1 MRKRVFQIFIL
12 LAVVTFIVPWNGTA
26 AAEDNTITINAS
38 DFGANGKDQADD
50 TNSIQKALNE
60 AVYYNFTTI
69 QIPDGVYLISRPL
82 KINSN
87 TRLILSSKA
96 VIKRN
101 ASFSPMLMN
110 NTKGAPGY
118 TANENITVEGGTWEG
133 NKDQYP
139 TRFDNLLFG
148 HSSKIMVQNTRVLN
162 NYEGHNIEFAGVK
175 DGKVLNSY
183 LAGYSGTKKKE
194 AIQLDITHDNQVFP
208 PFGDYD
214 DTACENILIQGNTIE
229 NHSRGIGS
237 HTSVKDVFPRN
248 IVIQNN
254 IFKNLKEEGINAFN
268 YKNLSILNNT
278 FVDVGLGVEFNTS
291 SVNPADLFKANK
303 PLAVPVSDDNF
314 SINITGN
321 SITRTHSTS
330 STRGNG
336 IVFNGTSTYPIKAV
350 TIKNNTIS
358 DPDTNGIYLAYTSNA
373 TISGNVIKNVKQNG
387 IAVHNHSDN
396 NSVSGNN
403 VSGSLGHGI
412 SVYSYSNASI
422 TNNALGKN
430 KGNGISIA
438 SYSTKNRVSGNKI
451 SESSKY
457 GMAVNDHSSA
467 ELTGNTISRS
477 RQNGVSISK
486 ASKGNKLSANTISA
500 SGKHGI
506 SIFESSSEA
515 VSKNKIY
522 NSKENGI
529 AISSHSNSNSVTG
542 NTIKDSVKSGI
553 SISSYSSSNS
563 IISNSISNSGK
574 YGIGISVGSVKNT
587 VKQNK
592 LDKSKKHGIQIFSRS
607 SATVSGNKIYHSG
620 ENGLSISV
628 YSTKSSVSGNTII
641 DCGTY
646 GISLYNHS
654 TSNKISKNTL
664 KKCKKGKIYKK

>member
-1 MRKRVFQIFIL
+1 MRKQAFQIFIM
-12 LAVVTFIVPWNGTA
+12 LAVLIFSVPWNGTA
-26 AAEDNTITINAS
+26 AAEANTITLNAS
-38 DFGANGKDQADD
+38 DFGANGKDQVDD

-60 AVYYNFTTI
+60 AVSYNFTTI
-69 QIPDGVYLISRPL
+69 QIPDGVYLITRPL

-96 VIKRN
+96 IIKRN

-110 NTKGAPGY
+110 NTKGAPRY

-148 HSSKIMVQNTRVLN
+148 HASKITVQKTRVLN

-183 LAGYSGTKKKE
+183 LAGYSGAKKKE
-194 AIQLDITHDNQVFP
+194 AIQLDITHDKQVFP

-214 DTACENILIQGNTIE
+214 DTACENITIKGNTIE

-237 HTSVKDVFPRN
+237 HTSVKGVYPRD

-254 IFKNLKEEGINAFN
+254 TFRNLKEEGINAFN
-268 YKNLSILNNT
+268 YKNLSVLNNT
-278 FVDVGLGVEFNTS
+278 FEDVGLGIEFNTFS
-291 SVNPADLFKANK
+291 INPADIFKANK
-303 PLAVPVSDDNF
+303 PLAVPVSDDKF

-321 SITRTHSTS
+321 SITRTRSTS
-330 STRGNG
+330 STKGNG
-336 IVFNGTSTYPIKAV
+336 IVFNGTSTYPIKGV

-387 IAVHNHSDN
+387 IAIHNHSEN
-396 NSVSGNN
+396 NSVSCNN

-422 TNNALGKN
+422 NNNTLSKN
-430 KGNGISIA
+430 KGNGISIV
-438 SYSTKNRVSGNKI
+438 SNSTKNKVSGNKI

-457 GMAVNDHSSA
+457 GMAVSDQSSA

-477 RQNGVSISK
+477 GQNGVPISK
-486 ASKGNKLSANTISA
+486 ASIGNTITANTVSA

-506 SIFESSSEA
+506 SIFESSSTA
-515 VSKNKIY
+515 VSKNKISS
-522 NSKENGI
+522 SKENGI
-529 AISSHSNSNSVTG
+529 SISSHSNSNSITG
-542 NTIKDSVKSGI
+542 NTIKDSEKSGI
-553 SISSYSSSNS
+553 SISSHSSSNT
-563 IISNSISNSGK
+563 ITSNSISNSGK
-574 YGIGISVGSVKNT
+574 YGIGISVGAIKNT
-587 VKQNK
+587 V
-592 LDKSKKHGIQIFSRS
+592 
-607 SATVSGNKIYHSG
+607 
-620 ENGLSISV
+620 
-628 YSTKSSVSGNTII
+628 
-641 DCGTY
+641 
-646 GISLYNHS
+646 
-654 TSNKISKNTL
+654 SKNTIVNS
-664 KKCKKGKIYKK
+664 KDKEYE